1 MNNNKLELV
10 EIPEEIAGDALTALL
25 RNGAK
30 ALISQAVEEELAA
43 ILMSYQHGKACRWTT
58 SCCPQWLFT

>member
-30 ALISQAVEEELAA
+30 ALIAQAVEAELE
-43 ILMSYQHGKACRWTT
+43 LY
-58 SCCPQWLFT
+58 